1 MKKIEFKQMEGIQG
15 GTPCTHSEMVSA
27 GATMLILGALSF
39 GTLAI
44 AYGMVVGGACIM
56 KGM

>member
-1 MKKIEFKQMEGIQG
+1 MEGIQG